1 MKPASTAL
9 ATGERLAAWLAPPE
23 WEPFAGPIL
32 RTESAEA
39 AAASLNMND
48 RWHEYRVFARGCGW
62 IVKRRAK

>member
-23 WEPFAGPIL
+23 WE